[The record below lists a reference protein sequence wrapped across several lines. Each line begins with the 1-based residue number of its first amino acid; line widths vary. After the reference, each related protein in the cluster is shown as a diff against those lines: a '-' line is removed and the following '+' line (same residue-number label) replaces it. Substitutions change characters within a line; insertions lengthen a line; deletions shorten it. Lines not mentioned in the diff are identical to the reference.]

1 MSAIENDKR
10 VSLLLSLMQ
19 QKASDVLASWSPD
32 KVFSYQELSELQQV
46 IHTSCSTIR
55 KIYKLPSHV
64 YKSLDDK

>member
-1 MSAIENDKR
+1 MLVIENDNR

-32 KVFSYQELSELQQV
+32 KVFSYEELLELQQV
-46 IHTSCSTIR
+46 VHTSCTSIR
-55 KIYKLPSHV
+55 KIYKLPTHV

>member
-1 MSAIENDKR
+1 MLVIENDKR

-32 KVFSYQELSELQQV
+32 KVFSYQELAELQQV